1 MTWRW
6 TCTVCPETGSVD
18 NLDEMERGEAHA
30 ASHTSGPFDIVPTL
44 FIESIPESAAQDH
57 ADGSNR

>member
-6 TCTVCPETGSVD
+6 TCTVCPETGSAD
-18 NLDEMERGEAHA
+18 TIDDMDRGSAHA

-44 FIESIPESAAQDH
+44 YVEKMPASTE
-57 ADGSNR
+57 